1 MDALQVVYP
10 EIVDKIQIERYPKRS
25 KAEKAALPMIAPP
38 KYDNLISDISD
49 ALALHYRKWVSDRVG
64 QEIYAYIIYAT
75 ALVSDIGISV
85 LTEQGLKQVALE
97 YKTKSKYGY
106 GKTLEYLVNDL
117 RWSVE
122 DTPYCIEIEYDEI
135 FTSINE
141 RLNAMMPYVHSLHFD
156 DPAFSE
162 HNDMMDSIL
171 VSALNKFR
179 QETLG
184 GAKRPVLYVDFGDM
198 SDEER
203 LMFVKQCN
211 DPEAIEWY
219 CSSIAMA
226 R

>member
-1 MDALQVVYP
+1 M
-10 EIVDKIQIERYPKRS
+10 IE
-25 KAEKAALPMIAPP
+25 PP
-38 KYDNLISDISD
+38 KYDNLISEVSD
-49 ALALHYRKWVSDRVG
+49 ALALHYRKWVSEHEG
-64 QEIYAYIIYAT
+64 EEIYAYIIYAT
-75 ALVSDIGISV
+75 ALISDIGISV

-97 YKTKSKYGY
+97 YKTEYGY
-106 GKTLEYLVNDL
+106 KETLEQLVNEL

-122 DTPYCIEIEYDEI
+122 DTPYCIDYQEI

-141 RLNAMMPYVHSLHFD
+141 RLNAMMPYVYSLHID

-162 HNDMMDSIL
+162 HGDMMDSIL
-171 VSALNKFR
+171 VSALNQFR
-179 QETLG
+179 QDTLG